1 MSDDSESAV
10 DDAPEA
16 DSDPDES
23 ASDPRFSDDGVIL
36 ALAGAACLLAAGTAY
51 SLDQPSPVVVFAVL
65 AGIPAVVAVGGDLL
79 TDYTPGLRPHL
90 LLGVA
95 ALVGAVAAVPGEHY
109 VNVATL
115 GVASLMGLGRVFEV
129 EVRGKGR

>member
-10 DDAPEA
+10 DGSSGDET
-16 DSDPDES
+16 DPDDP
-23 ASDPRFSDDGVIL
+23 ASEPRLSDDGVIL

-51 SLDQPSPVVVFAVL
+51 SLGQPGPIVVFAVL
-65 AGIPAVVAVGGDLL
+65 AGVPAVVAVGADLL
-79 TDYTPGLRPHL
+79 TDYTTGLRPHL
-90 LLGVA
+90 VLGVA
-95 ALVGAVAAVPGEHY
+95 ALVGAAAAVPGEHY

-129 EVRGKGR
+129 EVRGKS

>member
-1 MSDDSESAV
+1 MSDDSAATDDSPESGGP
-10 DDAPEA
+10 DDT
-16 DSDPDES
+16 
-23 ASDPRFSDDGVIL
+23 ASDPRLSDDGVIL
-36 ALAGAACLLAAGTAY
+36 ALAGVACLLAAGTAA
-51 SLDQPSPVVVFAVL
+51 SRGQPGPVAVFAVL
-65 AGIPAVVAVGGDLL
+65 AGAPAVVAVGADFL

-115 GVASLMGLGRVFEV
+115 GVASLMGLGRIFEV
-129 EVRGKGR
+129 EVRGK

>member
-10 DDAPEA
+10 DAAESEA
-16 DSDPDES
+16 SPDEP
-23 ASDPRFSDDGVIL
+23 ASDPRLSDDGVIL

-51 SLDQPSPVVVFAVL
+51 SLDQPSPVVVFAIL

-79 TDYTPGLRPHL
+79 TDYTPGLRPQL

-129 EVRGKGR
+129 EVRGTGDS